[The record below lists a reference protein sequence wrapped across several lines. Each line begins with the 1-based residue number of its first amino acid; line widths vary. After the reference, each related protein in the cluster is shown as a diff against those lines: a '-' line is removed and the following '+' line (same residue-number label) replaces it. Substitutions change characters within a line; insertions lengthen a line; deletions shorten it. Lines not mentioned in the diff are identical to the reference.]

1 LHGKGIAHRDVKGGN
16 ILTDKEG
23 NCKLADFG
31 AAKTLFNIT
40 DYSSL
45 TNSEVCNSI
54 KGSLYWMAPELLR
67 TEKHGRKIDVW
78 SLGCTII
85 EMATA
90 SHPWPDVRSFPE
102 LLLAVKSQKCPP
114 IPEELSDKAKDF
126 IRSCCQYDKK
136 ARPKVKDLLK
146 HPFLNENF

>member
-1 LHGKGIAHRDVKGGN
+1 
-16 ILTDKEG
+16 
-23 NCKLADFG
+23 
-31 AAKTLFNIT
+31 
-40 DYSSL
+40 
-45 TNSEVCNSI
+45 
-54 KGSLYWMAPELLR
+54 MAPELLNQ
-67 TEKHGRKIDVW
+67 EKHGRKIDVW

-90 SHPWPDVRSFPE
+90 NHPWYRALNLDVINRPDVKSYPE
-102 LLLAVKSQKCPP
+102 LLLAVRGQKCPP

-126 IRSCCQYDKK
+126 IRSCCQFDKK